1 MGDNYTSMPFAGI
14 PTFLKAP
21 FVDEPENLPG
31 GSIGVIGVPLDE
43 ATTNRPG
50 ARFGP
55 RAIREASTV
64 YSYWEGGRVLDRGR
78 GRTGFY
84 DIECGHTILS
94 DVKMADAGDV
104 PISPADI
111 AESLKRITASI
122 GSLCRAGVFPVVLGG
137 DHSIT
142 YPVIR
147 GFTGTEDRFWVL
159 QLDSHLDY
167 LDELDGSRYTHASPM
182 RLTSGLEFVDS
193 IFHCGMRGILADE
206 DMLEDAVAGGG
217 KIVTTETIL
226 RDGTDSLFS
235 QMPGLEKCYVTVD
248 IDVFD
253 PSIAPGTGVPEP
265 GGLGFRDVRA
275 ILSGVAEKYQIIGF
289 DIVEVN
295 PLFDHGG
302 ITAQL
307 AARTAIDFLGA
318 IYSNKRG

>member
-1 MGDNYTSMPFAGI
+1 VRGKYTSMLFAGI

-21 FVDEPENLPG
+21 FVDDPATLPG

-50 ARFGP
+50 TRFGP
-55 RAIREASTV
+55 RAIREASSV

-78 GRTGFY
+78 GLKGFY
-84 DIECGHTILS
+84 DVELGRAILS
-94 DVKMADAGDV
+94 DVTISDVGDV
-104 PISPADI
+104 SVLPAAI
-111 AESLKRITASI
+111 PETLRRTTESVESLS
-122 GSLCRAGVFPVVLGG
+122 RAGVFPVVFGG

-142 YPVIR
+142 YPVVR
-147 GFTGTEDRFWVL
+147 GLGPTGERFWVL

-167 LDELDGSRYTHASPM
+167 LDEIDGSLYTHASPM
-182 RLTSGLEFVDS
+182 RLVNSLEFVDS

-206 DMLEDAVAGGG
+206 DMLEQAAAGGG
-217 KIVTTETIL
+217 TVVTTEEIL

-235 QMPGLEKCYVTVD
+235 QMPGLERCYVTVD

-253 PSIAPGTGVPEP
+253 PSSAPGTGVPEP

-275 ILSGVAEKYQIIGF
+275 ILSGVAQRYRVIGF

-295 PLFDHGG
+295 PLFDHAG

-307 AARTAIDFLGA
+307 AARIAIDFLGA
-318 IYSNKRG
+318 IYSNNRV